1 MDATSHFLV
10 PHIFETAPSEPSD
23 PTTSAIIPTHK
34 NTITGISGAN
44 PPMKLPA
51 IVETSD
57 RKRNKTPTIFRA
69 IRCDF
74 L

>member
-44 PPMKLPA
+44 PPMKLAA

-69 IRCDF
+69 TRCDF